1 MAGVHRSGAAGSR
14 VYELADGTEIRFD
27 VTVAELEIMGEIVG
41 GAVLFGEP
49 YTQPLLGVTALES
62 AGLEV
67 DPVSRQLRKVAE
79 RSALSYRYPS
89 TGLRNADSGDRFKCW
104 GRLDSDRGSRRRRL
118 TGSASRR

>member
-1 MAGVHRSGAAGSR
+1 MGTTYANVIVRNPAAPEQEWRGRFLVDTGAFDSLVPGPWLESIGLTPRGSR

-49 YTQPLLGVTALES
+49 HTQPLLGVTALES

-67 DPVSRQLRKVAE
+67 DPVNREL
-79 RSALSYRYPS
+79 
-89 TGLRNADSGDRFKCW
+89 
-104 GRLDSDRGSRRRRL
+104 RRL
-118 TGSASRR
+118 PNVRL